1 MKFRSFI
8 YAILVCLP
16 FLLSGPG
23 LRAQDDAI
31 GRFFGK
37 YVEDS
42 SFSLVS
48 VSPKMFRLL
57 AKVNWDSV
65 SPDMRETIQK
75 LHSLRILSTS
85 TTPTRFYKEAL
96 SKIDLKEYE
105 ELITVREKN
114 SNTRFLIRENKGTI
128 TELVMISV
136 DEGDFTLLS
145 FVGDIDLDKLSKLS
159 STMSIKGMENLKN
172 VKKKN

>member
-1 MKFRSFI
+1 MKFRLFI
-8 YAILVCLP
+8 YAALVAIPLM
-16 FLLSGPG
+16 LTARGAY
-23 LRAQDDAI
+23 AQDDAI
-31 GRFFGK
+31 GKFFGK

-42 SFSLVS
+42 RFTLVT
-48 VSPKMFRLL
+48 VSPRMFRLL
-57 AKVNWDSV
+57 AKVDWDSI
-65 SPDMRETIQK
+65 SPDVRETVQK
-75 LHSLRILSTS
+75 LHSLRILSTE
-85 TTPTRFYKEAL
+85 TTPGQFYKEAL

-114 SNTRFLIRENKGTI
+114 SNTRFLIKENGATI
-128 TELVMISV
+128 SELVMISV

-172 VKKKN
+172 AKKKK